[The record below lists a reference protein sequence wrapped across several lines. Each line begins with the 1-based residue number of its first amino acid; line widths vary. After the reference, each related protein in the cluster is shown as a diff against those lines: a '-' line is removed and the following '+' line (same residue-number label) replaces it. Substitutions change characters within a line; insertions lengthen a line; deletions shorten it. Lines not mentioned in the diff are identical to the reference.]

1 MYLFSHKLCI
11 LSLIRVEWN
20 IFHYLIRDTCKMT
33 PPPPGVSCLDIRPV
47 NSWLWFVVIPQL
59 LTQNRP
65 WTKLCNVV
73 LVVGVSIAS
82 RRAKLGTESNYIKA
96 PVSSIYVK
104 TSEQNNQRC
113 IYFQLLCLNYNVLL
127 KISLIIFV
135 NINKKLL
142 SCIVYTYHNIT
153 HIIWTVCNCINTPRV
168 RVFCAFDYLIN
179 TITSNFTKLLGSF
192 SS

>member
-1 MYLFSHKLCI
+1 M
-11 LSLIRVEWN
+11 
-20 IFHYLIRDTCKMT
+20 
-33 PPPPGVSCLDIRPV
+33 
-47 NSWLWFVVIPQL
+47 VIPQL
-59 LTQNRP
+59 LTQNRTL
-65 WTKLCNVV
+65 TKLCNVV

-135 NINKKLL
+135 NINKKVL
-142 SCIVYTYHNIT
+142 SYIIYTYHNYT
-153 HIIWTVCNCINTPRV
+153 HNLKV
-168 RVFCAFDYLIN
+168 
-179 TITSNFTKLLGSF
+179 KK
-192 SS
+192 